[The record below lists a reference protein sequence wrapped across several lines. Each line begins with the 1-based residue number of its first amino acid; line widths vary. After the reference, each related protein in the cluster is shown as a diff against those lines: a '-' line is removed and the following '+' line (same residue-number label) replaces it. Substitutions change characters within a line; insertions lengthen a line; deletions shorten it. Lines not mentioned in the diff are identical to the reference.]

1 MCSLDLN
8 NPLRIPSLWLAEKNG
23 ARVTRCP
30 WTPRVSHQYDAR
42 WMGVVSLDLVGLHQ
56 RSPFRLTQLA
66 CDHGHANEGEIG
78 RQSRCGFNQIPKSV
92 CSCRSS
98 PPASRLQLNT
108 TVAPCVARDNLQLQS
123 LQLAE
128 TGHIAVSERTQQQ
141 QRLALVSLPLASAPS
156 GKKASTGSPS
166 AHTSLQDLTSSQQ
179 ADQRPSSARPLT
191 PLWS

>member
-30 WTPRVSHQYDAR
+30 WTTRISHQYDAR
-42 WMGVVSLDLVGLHQ
+42 WMGVVSLDLVGLHR
-56 RSPFRLTQLA
+56 RSPFRLHNAIGMHVIMATQMKERLGGSLDA
-66 CDHGHANEGEIG
+66 ASTN
-78 RQSRCGFNQIPKSV
+78 PKSV

-123 LQLAE
+123 LQLGE
-128 TGHIAVSERTQQQ
+128 SGGRT
-141 QRLALVSLPLASAPS
+141 ALFQSAPNSSS
-156 GKKASTGSPS
+156 G
-166 AHTSLQDLTSSQQ
+166 
-179 ADQRPSSARPLT
+179 
-191 PLWS
+191 